1 MHSSLR
7 LSAILFAAAVA
18 DEACIDEESSLLQA
32 AKIEEK
38 PAAKRK
44 SSKPLAGL
52 LESARG
58 MLINGVDPE
67 SDVLSF
73 DQAILAAL
81 SEDIIPALKDEGTAD
96 STWLASEHA
105 RFQEAINE
113 LVLNNANPYGLS
125 IEINGAG
132 SGSSAD
138 HKTCRDEQHLTCE
151 AKRDCEMTL
160 YSLWGTWVTKETEL
174 REDHDHI
181 VGHFCAEGANGT
193 LHDFRV
199 ASVPWMEEYL
209 EKKAECDAAEAA
221 YDAQV
226 SICDGT
232 HTGLDEK
239 TNECNGKQAAL
250 EQNACHRVTGIEQ
263 SLREFHTTWASLH
276 ASYQGVTDLVYNQT
290 EDRHQ
295 EYKTLKVVEC
305 LLDRIRERNG
315 QPCDQSSGEVDSEML
330 TCHEQ
335 GEDIEICTEAPEIC
349 PTYVT
354 PPATPGPCG
363 EGQWT
368 DCLPP
373 IPINPCSDQWENS
386 EMDLPAVPVAPF
398 SATNPGCNDY
408 PDCGSC
414 DVEVD
419 QAWVS
424 SLADY
429 HTWVEPPASF
439 ALENYWSHI
448 SGGFAA
454 NGMHTDYAD
463 AYSLW
468 GATVDGC
475 SSDNSNSNAG
485 VGDQSGQMI
494 PLTVHGADEHA
505 AVRCCAHEG
514 TALTCASSVQGVCH
528 DFATFHDANAI
539 CRAADMRLCTQ
550 EEMGSGVCCGTGC
563 WFNHY
568 AVWIS
573 DGTGGSDLDSTR
585 YAAGAFRDSDHD
597 FRDSRYESE
606 SLTMVDGC
614 LNQNHE
620 VPRAVVSS
628 DSGETASV
636 RCCSMDGSRC
646 DTDHLPG
653 GCQSGKTH
661 AEAVEICAANGER
674 LCTEEEIVDRLCCG
688 TGCGFDGHQV
698 WVSHTPAVTS
708 AVTWLIGGAHPA
720 QSCDQVCA
728 AAGRSCQQTELDA
741 LNGASAAT
749 FIAKYAEAGH
759 TCQADRFADHC
770 SSGSNCVNWGSPY
783 IHNSHFDEGLCWG
796 GSTPTV
802 APCGQVPVDGN
813 HRRLCP
819 C

>member
-18 DEACIDEESSLLQA
+18 DEAFIDEESSLLQA

-38 PAAKRK
+38 PAARRK
-44 SSKPLAGL
+44 HSKPLAGL
-52 LESARG
+52 LESAKG

-67 SDVLSF
+67 SDMLSF

-81 SEDIIPALKDEGTAD
+81 SEDIIPALKNEGTAD
-96 STWLASEHA
+96 STWIATEHA

-113 LVLNNANPYGLS
+113 LMLNNANPYGLS
-125 IEINGAG
+125 IEINGEG

-138 HKTCRDEQHLTCE
+138 HKTCREEQHVACE
-151 AKRDCEMTL
+151 GKRDCETTL
-160 YSLWGTWVTKETEL
+160 YSLWGTWVSKETEL

-199 ASVPWMEEYL
+199 ASEIWMQEYL
-209 EKKAECDAAEAA
+209 EKKAECAAAEAA

-226 SICDGT
+226 SICDGSHT
-232 HTGLDEK
+232 HLDEK

-250 EQNACHRVTGIEQ
+250 EQNACHRATGIEQ

-305 LLDRIRERNG
+305 LLDRIDQRNG
-315 QPCDQSSGEVDSEML
+315 LPCDQSSGEVDSEML

-349 PTYVT
+349 PTYPA

-373 IPINPCSDQWENS
+373 IPISPCSDQWLAS

-414 DVEVD
+414 DVVMD
-419 QAWVS
+419 QAWES
-424 SLADY
+424 GLTDY

-439 ALENYWSHI
+439 ALENYWNHI
-448 SGGFAA
+448 SGGFAD

-494 PLTVHGADEHA
+494 PLTVRGADEHA
-505 AVRCCAHEG
+505 AVRCCAHDG
-514 TALTCASSVQGVCH
+514 QHCASLVQGVCH

-550 EEMGSGVCCGTGC
+550 EEMGSGVCCNTGC

-573 DGTGGSDLDSTR
+573 DGTGGTDLDSTR
-585 YAAGAFRDSDHD
+585 YAAGAFRDSD
-597 FRDSRYESE
+597 
-606 SLTMVDGC
+606 
-614 LNQNHE
+614 
-620 VPRAVVSS
+620 
-628 DSGETASV
+628 
-636 RCCSMDGSRC
+636 
-646 DTDHLPG
+646 
-653 GCQSGKTH
+653 
-661 AEAVEICAANGER
+661 
-674 LCTEEEIVDRLCCG
+674 
-688 TGCGFDGHQV
+688 
-698 WVSHTPAVTS
+698 TS

-759 TCQADRFADHC
+759 TCNPDRFADHC